1 MSLGKAPDEV
11 QKLLSHPGEELCVRL
26 LGALQGETLLV
37 ADGARLRGFWKP
49 SLLAELSELAAP
61 VGFTLEQQGLRD
73 VVRITSVDLPAGQL
87 EVPTSSWDRENL
99 AQLSAQL
106 AQAISAHVEPEHAEP
121 EHAEPEHTEPEHTE
135 PTHAEPAHAEPEA
148 TASLNGAQAELL
160 TLLARRDQPTSE
172 LASLR
177 VVFLGLLATQLES
190 NDHASE
196 QALVVELRALHE
208 GANAKEREMLAVA
221 IELCRRE
228 QIEALLEYL
237 AQSRERTS
245 VPLRLAWAHAVRF
258 YGDPSKVAGAFER
271 ALDVGAPNEFCKPSA
286 PPRQKKKQTNKRKP
300 KGKLAEQQQRRSDA
314 RDHEVSDNATSE
326 APDSSNQSWI
336 LLLVAVAVIAYFIL
350 LVSR

>member
-121 EHAEPEHTEPEHTE
+121 EHAEPEHTEPTHT
-135 PTHAEPAHAEPEA
+135 EPAHAEPEA

-177 VVFLGLLATQLES
+177 AVFLGLLATQLES

-271 ALDVGAPNEFCKPSA
+271 ALDVGAPNERCQPFISA

-314 RDHEVSDNATSE
+314 RDHEVSENAASE
-326 APDSSNQSWI
+326 ALDSSNLMM
-336 LLLVAVAVIAYFIL
+336 LLLAVVVAIAPLIHL
-350 LVSR
+350 LSR

>member
-1 MSLGKAPDEV
+1 M
-11 QKLLSHPGEELCVRL
+11 RL

-61 VGFTLEQQGLRD
+61 VDFTLEQQGLRD

-99 AQLSAQL
+99 AHLSAQL
-106 AQAISAHVEPEHAEP
+106 AHAEP
-121 EHAEPEHTEPEHTE
+121 TDAEPAHAE
-135 PTHAEPAHAEPEA
+135 PTHAEPAHAVEAEGATEPAGETSALPRIVAAEPEA
-148 TASLNGAQAELL
+148 TARLNSAQAELL

-177 VVFLGLLATQLES
+177 AVFLGLLATQLES
-190 NDHASE
+190 NDHASD

-221 IELCRRE
+221 LELCRRE

-271 ALDVGAPNEFCKPSA
+271 ALDVGAPNELCQPFISA

-314 RDHEVSDNATSE
+314 RDHEVSENAASE
-326 APDSSNQSWI
+326 APDSSDRNWML
-336 LLLVAVAVIAYFIL
+336 LLLVALVAAIIHRL
-350 LVSR
+350 SC